1 MWVCGIDEAGRGAL
15 AGPLCVTAFCTKKL
29 PNFYTNDSKK
39 LSPQRR
45 IQIFK
50 QIIQFI
56 RENRESS
63 FIHITFISN
72 QLIDKINILNAN
84 LYGFR
89 IVIEEVEKKM
99 QIKPNIIYIDGNK
112 KPDMENYN
120 IISQVK
126 ADSTIKVVQ
135 IASIIAKVTRDKLM
149 EHMHHKYPVYN
160 FFKNKGYYD
169 PLHAKAITDN
179 GISPIHRKTFTKK
192 LLQSKLFCDI

>member
-15 AGPLCVTAFCTKKL
+15 AGPLCVAAFCTKKL

-39 LSPQRR
+39 LSPQKR

-50 QIIQFI
+50 QIIQFVK
-56 RENRESS
+56 ENRKSS
-63 FIHITFISN
+63 FIYITFISN
-72 QLIDKINILNAN
+72 QLIDRINILNAN

-89 IVIEEVEKKM
+89 IVIEGVEKKI
-99 QIKPNIIYIDGNK
+99 QCKPNIIYIDGNK
-112 KPDMENYN
+112 KPEMENYN

-149 EHMHHKYPVYN
+149 EHLHHKYPMYN
-160 FFKNKGYYD
+160 FIKNKGYYD
-169 PLHAKAITDN
+169 LLHAKAIAN
-179 GISPIHRKTFTKK
+179 IGVSPIHRKTFTKK
-192 LLQSKLFCDI
+192 LLQYKLFCDI